1 METERDVAH
10 VEYDVINYYTDANP
24 NPNPDTIPTSGLPQ
38 QRCSRV
44 NNNSSTLLDVVVHSR
59 PARDNLRSVGH
70 LSDPNMVTP
79 IATIDDSGSSSSCS
93 SSNSNSNG
101 TSPMRTKGGG
111 NSSSRQRSKGS
122 TAATPT
128 LGVNMR
134 VTGQCSQGGRKY
146 MEDQFSVAYQ
156 ESPLTHELE
165 YAFFGIYDGHGGTEA
180 ALFAKEHLMLEI
192 VKQKQFWS
200 DNDEDVLRAIREGY
214 IGTHFAMW
222 REQGE

>member
-24 NPNPDTIPTSGLPQ
+24 NPDTAAVAAVTE

-44 NNNSSTLLDVVVHSR
+44 NNGNTLLDVVVHSR
-59 PARDNLRSVGH
+59 PTRDSFKTVGQ
-70 LSDPNMVTP
+70 LEVPLATP
-79 IATIDDSGSSSSCS
+79 TATT
-93 SSNSNSNG
+93 SSNS
-101 TSPMRTKGGG
+101 TSSTPPMRTKGGG
-111 NSSSRQRSKGS
+111 NSGSRQRSKES
-122 TAATPT
+122 TAATATPT

-180 ALFAKEHLMLEI
+180 ALYAKEHLMLEI
-192 VKQKQFWS
+192 VKQKLFWS